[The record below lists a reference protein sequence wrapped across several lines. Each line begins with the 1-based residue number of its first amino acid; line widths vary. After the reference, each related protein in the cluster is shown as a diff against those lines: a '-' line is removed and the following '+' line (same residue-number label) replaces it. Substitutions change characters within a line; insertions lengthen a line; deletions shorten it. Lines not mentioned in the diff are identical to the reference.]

1 MNKLLIFFSIVL
13 LLSFSGATTALAEEE
28 QQGSIQLQSIAE
40 VEREVFNEE
49 GMKVLKRFLAGLVVP
64 GTEVIYT
71 NVYTNISDKIADN
84 VVITNPVPE
93 HMEYVEGSA
102 GGDNTEI
109 NFSVDGGKGYEQP
122 ENLKLIDIDGKE
134 RRALA
139 NEYTNI
145 RWTLRNPLQ
154 PGAKGEVSFRAKLQ

>member
-1 MNKLLIFFSIVL
+1 MRQLLLFFTIII
-13 LLSFSGATTALAEEE
+13 LLSFSGAASVLAEEE
-28 QQGSIQLQSIAE
+28 EQGAIQLQSIAE
-40 VEREVFNEE
+40 IEREVLNDE
-49 GMKVLKRFLAGLVVP
+49 GMKVLKRFPAGLVVP

-71 NVYTNISDKIADN
+71 NIYTNITDAPADH
-84 VVITNPVPE
+84 VVITNPIPE

-102 GGDNTEI
+102 GGENTRI
-109 NFSVDGGKGYEQP
+109 DYSVDGGQGYDQP
-122 ENLKLIDIDGKE
+122 ENLRLIDIDGKE

-145 RWTLRNPLQ
+145 RWTLSNPLQ